1 MGFEGLSVSLF
12 LQLQH
17 DTKFKPVGI
26 ILKKPNLSTF
36 AGARRRVSSL
46 DQHAVTVAVE
56 TVTFLNGVTISS
68 QDLRPRCE
76 S

>member
-36 AGARRRVSSL
+36 AGARHRLSSL
-46 DQHAVTVAVE
+46 NQHAVTVAVE
-56 TVTFLNGVTISS
+56 TVTFPDRLLIRA
-68 QDLRPRCE
+68 Q
-76 S
+76 